1 MNVNTLIDILISYCD
16 NEIPINYNS
25 ILNTVKELN
34 DNDKI
39 NEYDIL
45 CNINNFD
52 MRIIKMFEGEPS
64 EKNGIPFDYTTL
76 YDIRVML
83 LDDDNCMIKEIEIRK

>member
-1 MNVNTLIDILISYCD
+1 MNVNTLIDILIPYCD

-64 EKNGIPFDYTTL
+64 EKMVSHLIILLYT
-76 YDIRVML
+76 I
-83 LDDDNCMIKEIEIRK
+83 

>member
-34 DNDKI
+34 NNDKI
-39 NEYDIL
+39 NGYDIL
-45 CNINNFD
+45 CNISD
-52 MRIIKMFEGEPS
+52 TSMRIIKMFEGEPS